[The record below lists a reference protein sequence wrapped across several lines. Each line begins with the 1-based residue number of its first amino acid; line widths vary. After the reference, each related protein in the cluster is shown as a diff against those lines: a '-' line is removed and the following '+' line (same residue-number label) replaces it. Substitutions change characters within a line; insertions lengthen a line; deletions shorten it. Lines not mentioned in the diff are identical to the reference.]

1 MTAKYRLKRV
11 EAGWPAET
19 IVTKC
24 DKDPSPLCTMTLV
37 ESSTPGYF
45 RHGSNG
51 YNSQPAGMFGAW
63 VTTDNLEEVVTPSTL
78 TVLDLNV
85 GEEYRIHPDL
95 VQEKGYYPGVYT
107 KGDGFSTRNN
117 GTFTVQWEG
126 HQNLEVVRVVK
137 DQTPEVGE
145 QKPQVLPASSVPPV
159 TVKRKVLTINNI
171 GVGQTFIV
179 HGKPDEVYVKISN
192 SHVFNHKLL
201 QMHATD
207 AQRFQS
213 HLNLVVVEL
222 VVYNG
227 K

>member
-1 MTAKYRLKRV
+1 MTSKYRLKM
-11 EAGWPAET
+11 ETAGWPKGT

-24 DKDPSPLCTMTLV
+24 KCDPIPSPGMTLV
-37 ESSTPGYF
+37 ESSTPGHF
-45 RHGSNG
+45 RNGSYG
-51 YNSQPAGMFGAW
+51 LNSQPDGMFGAW
-63 VTTDNLEEVVTPSTL
+63 VLDYKLEAL
-78 TVLDLNV
+78 
-85 GEEYRIHPDL
+85 
-95 VQEKGYYPGVYT
+95 
-107 KGDGFSTRNN
+107 
-117 GTFTVQWEG
+117 
-126 HQNLEVVRVVK
+126 
-137 DQTPEVGE
+137 PEVGE
-145 QKPQVLPASSVPPV
+145 QEPQVLPASSVPPV
-159 TVKRKVLTINNI
+159 TVKRKVLTIDNI

-179 HGKPDEVYVKISN
+179 HGKPEEVYVKISN

>member
-1 MTAKYRLKRV
+1 MTSSYRLKV
-11 EAGWPAET
+11 ATAGWPKNT

-24 DKDPSPLCTMTLV
+24 DKDPLPSRGLTLV
-37 ESSTPGYF
+37 ESSTPGHY

-51 YNSQPAGMFGAW
+51 PDSQPAGMWGAW
-63 VTTDNLEEVVTPSTL
+63 VSSDKLEALPE
-78 TVLDLNV
+78 V
-85 GEEYRIHPDL
+85 GE
-95 VQEKGYYPGVYT
+95 
-107 KGDGFSTRNN
+107 
-117 GTFTVQWEG
+117 
-126 HQNLEVVRVVK
+126 
-137 DQTPEVGE
+137 QTPEVGE
-145 QKPQVLPASSVPPV
+145 QTPKVLPASSVPPV
-159 TVKRKVLTINNI
+159 TVKRKVLTIDNI

-179 HGKPDEVYVKISN
+179 HGKPEEVYVKISN

-222 VVYNG
+222 HVFNG

>member
-1 MTAKYRLKRV
+1 MTSKYRLKSAV
-11 EAGWPAET
+11 AGWPCGT

-24 DKDPSPLCTMTLV
+24 KSDPTPSRGLTLV
-37 ESSTPGYF
+37 ESSTPGHYK
-45 RHGSNG
+45 HGAYG
-51 YNSQPAGMFGAW
+51 RNSQPGGMWGAW
-63 VTTDNLEEVVTPSTL
+63 VADSKLEPVPEVAPL
-78 TVLDLNV
+78 TVLDLKV

-95 VQEKGYYPGVYT
+95 VESEGYYSGVYT
-107 KGDGFSTRNN
+107 KHNGFSTRQN
-117 GTFTVQWEG
+117 GILVKWEG
-126 HQNLEVVRVVK
+126 HEKLEVVRVVK
-137 DQTPEVGE
+137 AQTPEVGE
-145 QKPQVLPASSVPPV
+145 QTPKVLPASSVPPV
-159 TVKRKVLTINNI
+159 TVKRKVLTIDNI

-179 HGKPDEVYVKISN
+179 HGKPEEVYVKISN

-207 AQRFQS
+207 AQRFKS